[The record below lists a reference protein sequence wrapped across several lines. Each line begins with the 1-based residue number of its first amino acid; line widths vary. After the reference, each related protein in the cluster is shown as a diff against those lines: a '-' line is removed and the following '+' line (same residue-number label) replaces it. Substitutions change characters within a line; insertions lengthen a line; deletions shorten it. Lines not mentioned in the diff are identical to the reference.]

1 MMFNLVFWIAARG
14 LKQIEPLLSTQSFE
28 DVIDGVFDAPAQ
40 TRAASVYVQL
50 PRKTSALDGEEN
62 AICVLWILPEEAG
75 DEGRDLQQSSLV
87 STTHLKRSVSSKG
100 PTTWNESPRTAV
112 EKSSVRRQKID
123 SW

>member
-1 MMFNLVFWIAARG
+1 MMFNLVVRTATRR

-40 TRAASVYVQL
+40 TRAASVYFQL
-50 PRKTSALDGEEN
+50 PRKTSALDGKEN
-62 AICVLWILPEEAG
+62 AICVLWILLKEAG
-75 DEGRDLQQSSLV
+75 DGGQNLQQSSLV
-87 STTHLKRSVSSKG
+87 GTTHLNRCVSSKG
-100 PTTWNESPRTAV
+100 LMTWNESPRTAV